1 MPGPVVTEGETVVFR
16 TIERDEA
23 DAAFLQRSCTDPRIR
38 YSLGSIHHRSR
49 GEQEDGIE
57 HWAERDENA
66 TFLVCV
72 DDEDAPR
79 GHPDDDETTVVGSFN
94 ARHVD
99 GDRAWLSYW
108 LVPEYQSE
116 GYGREM
122 AEVGIDYVFEQYGV
136 HGVSAGAYEFNDAS
150 RGLLEAMGFT
160 QVARRREA
168 RYIDGDYYDEVQ
180 YDVLRREWM
189 DDDDGDRGAAGS
201 ER

>member
-1 MPGPVVTEGETVVFR
+1 MPGPIVTEGETVTFR
-16 TIERDEA
+16 TIERDEG

-57 HWAERDENA
+57 HWAERDGNA

-79 GHPDDDETTVVGSFN
+79 GHPDEGETTVVGSFN

-108 LVPEYQSE
+108 LLPEHQGE
-116 GYGREM
+116 GYGREL
-122 AEVGIDYVFEQYGV
+122 AELGIDYVFDTYDV

-168 RYIDGDYYDEVQ
+168 RYIDGDYYDEVR
-180 YDVLRREWM
+180 YDVLRREWV
-189 DDDDGDRGAAGS
+189 DDTDN
-201 ER
+201 